1 MLTNRNQLPAMQ
13 ALERPDFEVLF
24 NQFKTDFLD
33 NLAQTNAEQAAAVAQ
48 TLAIEGELIT
58 KLLQAFTQY
67 LIGNIEA
74 ENHKARQMLPG
85 TAIGTNLDSVASL
98 QGLTRQVITHGNTN
112 ALPPIPAVQETD
124 DHLLQRFWLAPHA
137 PAAGTRLH
145 YAFQMLTLDAG
156 AVIAV
161 DKPNDHQ
168 VRLTYTYGDA
178 SVVSELRDGNGR
190 RTALGEITLT
200 VLANSGDGTASA
212 QLQNKVAA
220 HFARDDVGIE
230 TDSKIVQSAQP
241 VLYTQELD
249 VWITSA
255 PDTALVKAE
264 LEQKLTDYAQT
275 QWKLGGKVLRSYI
288 DHVAHANGAQKL
300 TINSPAA
307 DIEADDHQ
315 APYCTNVTVTVH
327 VL

>member
-1 MLTNRNQLPAMQ
+1 MLTNRNQLPPMQ
-13 ALERPDFEVLF
+13 ALERPDFEAF
-24 NQFKTDFLD
+24 FSQFKTDFLD
-33 NLAQTNAEQAAAVAQ
+33 NLAQANAEQAAQVEQ
-48 TLAIEGELIT
+48 VLAIEGELIT

-85 TAIGTNLDSVASL
+85 TAINTNLDNVASL
-98 QGLTRQVITHGNTN
+98 QGLTRQVITPGNAN
-112 ALPPIPAVQETD
+112 ALPPTAAVQETD

-145 YAFQMLTLDAG
+145 YSFQMLTLDAA

-161 DKPNDHQ
+161 DKPSDNQ
-168 VRLTYTYGDA
+168 VRLTYTYGDG
-178 SVVSELRDGNGR
+178 SVVSDIRDGNGR
-190 RTALGEITLT
+190 RTAPGVITLT

-212 QLQNKVAA
+212 ELQSQVAA

-241 VLYTQELD
+241 VLYTQQLD

-307 DIEADDHQ
+307 DIEADYNQ